1 MLKMLHKEL
10 WQNESRL
17 TKITIV
23 VVLAIII
30 ASELGL
36 LAIHIITKDWH

>member
-1 MLKMLHKEL
+1 MLKILHEKL
-10 WQNESRL
+10 WQNESKL

-36 LAIHIITKDWH
+36 LAIHIVTQDWH